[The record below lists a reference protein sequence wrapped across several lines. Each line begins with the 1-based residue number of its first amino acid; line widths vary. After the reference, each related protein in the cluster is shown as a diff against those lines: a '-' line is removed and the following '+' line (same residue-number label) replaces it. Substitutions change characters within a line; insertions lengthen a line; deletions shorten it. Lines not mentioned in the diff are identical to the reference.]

1 MSPNRRRRRNAV
13 RILGVTDD
21 GQVEF
26 DAPLRHGEDPDLVAY
41 DRGFFAVRP
50 LDACRDRASGRL
62 QVRLLVRPLNGEP
75 RPRSRGRGQDPD
87 LMLSPGVEPEVRQ
100 RVAAYA
106 VVLSDR
112 GLLATEYSDRT
123 AVAGR
128 WGMPGGGLDDG
139 EEPTAAVF
147 REVARR
153 PRRPCWRSAVRVQ
166 TSHWIGQSPHRTIQ
180 DFHAVR
186 LIYRAHCPEPT
197 DAEVLDTGGTTKSAR
212 WVPVPEWQQLHWTA
226 NWQWILA
233 ELLATA
239 QSDGEPRT
247 TELSGVPASRC
258 R

>member
-1 MSPNRRRRRNAV
+1 MSPGRHARRNAV
-13 RILGVTDD
+13 RILGIAED
-21 GQVEF
+21 GRVEF

-41 DRGFFAVRP
+41 DRGFLAVRP
-50 LDACRDRASGRL
+50 VDARRDGATGRL
-62 QVRLLVRPLNGEP
+62 HVRLLVQPLADEP

-87 LMLSPGVEPEVRQ
+87 LALTPGVEPEVRQ

-123 AVAGR
+123 AVSGR

-139 EEPTAAVF
+139 EEPTAAVL
-147 REVARR
+147 REVHEETAQTVLVGEL
-153 PRRPCWRSAVRVQ
+153 VRVQ

-186 LIYRAHCPEPT
+186 LIYRAHCPIPT
-197 DAEVLDTGGTTKSAR
+197 DAVVLDTGGTTESAR
-212 WVPVPEWQQLHWTA
+212 WVPVPDWQRLHWTA

-233 ELLATA
+233 ELLATV
-239 QSDGEPRT
+239 QSDG
-247 TELSGVPASRC
+247 
-258 R
+258 